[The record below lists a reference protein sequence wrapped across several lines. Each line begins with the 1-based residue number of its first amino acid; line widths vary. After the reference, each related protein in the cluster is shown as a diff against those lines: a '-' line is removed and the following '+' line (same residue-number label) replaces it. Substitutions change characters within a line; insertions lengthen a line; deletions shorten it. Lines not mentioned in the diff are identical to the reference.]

1 MNNEQII
8 TNIAISIYGEEVV
21 ANMVENGDDIPLH
34 TMKGWALRGPFR
46 VKKGEHGFET
56 KLWKKRKKKEDVETE
71 EDSNGE
77 FYLAKAFLFR
87 KDQIERV
94 EE

>member
-21 ANMVENGDDIPLH
+21 ASMIENGDDIPLH
-34 TMKGWALRGPFR
+34 TIKGWAARGPYR
-46 VKKGEHGFET
+46 IKKGEHGIEAR
-56 KLWKKRKKKEDVETE
+56 LWKKRKNKDASETDE
-71 EDSNGE
+71 EAKSE
-77 FYLAKAFLFR
+77 FYLAKAFLFS

-94 EE
+94 QD